1 MNLGD
6 LPAHTTPPSAAAA
19 VSAAEAAAAAQ
30 LSRPGLTLTF
40 AICIG
45 LLALLA
51 ALGYLLVESVS
62 LSNDRAQTYLLAVA
76 PFLAGLIVPSPIN
89 RR

>member
-6 LPAHTTPPSAAAA
+6 SPAHTTPPSAAAA
-19 VSAAEAAAAAQ
+19 VAAAEAAAANQ
-30 LSRPGLTLTF
+30 LSRPGITLTL

-62 LSNDRAQTYLLAVA
+62 LQSDRAQTYLLAVA
-76 PFLAGLIVPSPIN
+76 PFLAGMIVPSPIQ
-89 RR
+89 RK